1 VSLGEP
7 AVKQALDWIL
17 AQLAAD
23 PRARRGPLIDEA
35 ARRFDLT
42 PLQSDFLYRH
52 LAQTAPPPAGGNAP

>member
-1 VSLGEP
+1 MSLGEP
-7 AVKQALDWIL
+7 GVKQALDWIL
-17 AQLAAD
+17 EQLRLD

-52 LAQTAPPPAGGNAP
+52 LAQTAPPPGSAP